1 MRIMSALGEQRP
13 SGEDELVLVF
23 RPPENPAAQVAV
35 ETPFRGHRVRLDELL
50 DWFKALRVDSI
61 ELWIEGARTSGSKTE
76 LFLSTEGKTGA
87 KITLKP
93 HLEDASK
100 GPSLDRVE
108 NLSPSNILGAS
119 LRNVAEN
126 LTAKQGQTVANSSDS
141 PINAF
146 FSPKGGIEQ
155 QILTSIGGAVAT
167 IEMAAYAFT
176 NENIAN
182 ALVDAINRGVKVALV
197 MDRSETKGPQA
208 SLHDELEKAGTAIR
222 LISPPG
228 GIMHDKFIIVD
239 GKNVEWGSYN
249 YTGRAEDTN
258 FENATFLSNGNLAQK
273 YHSDFVSIYNQA
285 TPEAQ
290 GLRRPLRRFLRRL
303 RSRFK
308 PRG

>member
-1 MRIMSALGEQRP
+1 MSGIGEERP

-23 RPPENPAAQVAV
+23 RPHENPAAQVAV

-61 ELWIEGARTSGSKTE
+61 ELWIEGAKTSGRNTE

-93 HLEDASK
+93 HSDVVSK
-100 GPSLDRVE
+100 ELSLDQIVRS
-108 NLSPSNILGAS
+108 SPSNAPGELPGNAANFS
-119 LRNVAEN
+119 
-126 LTAKQGQTVANSSDS
+126 AKQVQTVAVTSESLVT
-141 PINAF
+141 AF

-182 ALVDAINRGVKVALV
+182 ALLDAIKRGVKVALV

-228 GIMHDKFIIVD
+228 GIMHDKFIVVD

-249 YTGRAEDTN
+249 YTGRAEEAN
-258 FENATFLSNGNLAQK
+258 YENVTFLSDNNLADK

-290 GLRRPLRRFLRRL
+290 GLRRPMGRFLRRL
-303 RSRFK
+303 RWPFK
-308 PRG
+308 PRR

>member
-1 MRIMSALGEQRP
+1 MSELGERRP

-35 ETPFRGHRVRLDELL
+35 DTPFKGHRLKLDELL

-61 ELWIEGARTSGSKTE
+61 ELWIEGAKTSGKNTE

-93 HLEDASK
+93 HPEDASR
-100 GPSLDRVE
+100 GASLDRVE
-108 NLSPSNILGAS
+108 NFSSSNTLGAS
-119 LRNVAEN
+119 LQNAAEN
-126 LTAKQGQTVANSSDS
+126 LTANQGQTEANTSDS
-141 PINAF
+141 LIAAF
-146 FSPKGGIEQ
+146 FSPRGGIEQ

-176 NENIAN
+176 NENIAK
-182 ALVDAINRGVKVALV
+182 ALIDAVKRGVKVSLV
-197 MDRSETKGPQA
+197 MDKSQTKGSQA

-249 YTGRAEDTN
+249 YTGRAEETN
-258 FENATFLSNGNLAQK
+258 FENATFMSNGNLAQR
-273 YHSDFVSIYNQA
+273 YRSDFVSIFSQA

-303 RSRFK
+303 R
-308 PRG
+308 

>member
-1 MRIMSALGEQRP
+1 MSELGEERP

-35 ETPFRGHRVRLDELL
+35 DTPFKGHRVRLDEIL
-50 DWFKALRVDSI
+50 DWFKALKVDSI
-61 ELWIEGARTSGSKTE
+61 ELWI
-76 LFLSTEGKTGA
+76 EGKTGA

-93 HLEDASK
+93 HSEAVSK
-100 GPSLDRVE
+100 ELTLDEVGSSSPPNSSGESLQKISQNLAERQTPEVA
-108 NLSPSNILGAS
+108 NLSGSTI
-119 LRNVAEN
+119 
-126 LTAKQGQTVANSSDS
+126 TAL
-141 PINAF
+141 

-155 QILTSIGGAVAT
+155 KILTSIAAALET

-176 NENIAN
+176 NENIAK
-182 ALVDAINRGVKVALV
+182 ALTDAIKRGVKVSLV
-197 MDRSETKGPQA
+197 MDKSQTKGSQA

-239 GKNVEWGSYN
+239 GKKVEWGSYN
-249 YTGRAEDTN
+249 YTGRAEDAN
-258 FENATFLSNGNLAQK
+258 FENATFLFNGNLAQK

-303 RSRFK
+303 R
-308 PRG
+308 

>member
-1 MRIMSALGEQRP
+1 MSELGEERP

-35 ETPFRGHRVRLDELL
+35 DTPFKGHRVRLDEIL
-50 DWFKALRVDSI
+50 DWFKALKVDSI

-93 HLEDASK
+93 HSEAVSK
-100 GPSLDRVE
+100 ELTLDEVGSSSPPNSSGESLQKISQNLAERQTPEVA
-108 NLSPSNILGAS
+108 NLSGSTI
-119 LRNVAEN
+119 
-126 LTAKQGQTVANSSDS
+126 TAL
-141 PINAF
+141 

-155 QILTSIGGAVAT
+155 KILTSIAAALET

-176 NENIAN
+176 NENIAK
-182 ALVDAINRGVKVALV
+182 ALTDAIKRGVKVSLV
-197 MDRSETKGPQA
+197 MDKSQTKG
-208 SLHDELEKAGTAIR
+208 
-222 LISPPG
+222 SPPG

-239 GKNVEWGSYN
+239 GKKVEWGSYN
-249 YTGRAEDTN
+249 YTGRAEDAN
-258 FENATFLSNGNLAQK
+258 FENATFLFNGNLAQK

-303 RSRFK
+303 R
-308 PRG
+308 

>member
-1 MRIMSALGEQRP
+1 MRIMSALEEQRP
-13 SGEDELVLVF
+13 SEEDELVLVF

-35 ETPFRGHRVRLDELL
+35 ETPFRGHRVRLEELL
-50 DWFKALRVDSI
+50 EWFKALRVDSI
-61 ELWIEGARTSGSKTE
+61 ELWIEGAKTSGKNTE

-93 HLEDASK
+93 HHEGVSREL
-100 GPSLDRVE
+100 SLDKVVRS
-108 NLSPSNILGAS
+108 SPSNTPGDPLGNAANFS
-119 LRNVAEN
+119 
-126 LTAKQGQTVANSSDS
+126 AKQVQTVADTSES
-141 PINAF
+141 PLTAF

-182 ALVDAINRGVKVALV
+182 ALLDAIKRGVKVALV

-228 GIMHDKFIIVD
+228 GIMHDKFIVVD

-249 YTGRAEDTN
+249 YTGRAEEAN

-273 YHSDFVSIYNQA
+273 YHSDFVSIYDRA
-285 TPEAQ
+285 TPEAL

-303 RSRFK
+303 RSPFK

>member
-1 MRIMSALGEQRP
+1 MSELGEERP

-35 ETPFRGHRVRLDELL
+35 DTPFKGHRVRLDEIL
-50 DWFKALRVDSI
+50 DWFKALKVDSI

-76 LFLSTEGKTGA
+76 LFLSIEGKTGA

-93 HLEDASK
+93 HSEAVSK
-100 GPSLDRVE
+100 ELTLDEVGSSSPPNSSGESLQKISQNLAERQTPEVA
-108 NLSPSNILGAS
+108 NLSGSTI
-119 LRNVAEN
+119 
-126 LTAKQGQTVANSSDS
+126 TAL
-141 PINAF
+141 

-155 QILTSIGGAVAT
+155 KILTSIAAALET

-176 NENIAN
+176 NENIAK
-182 ALVDAINRGVKVALV
+182 ALTDAIKRGVKVSLV
-197 MDRSETKGPQA
+197 MDKSQTKGSQA

-239 GKNVEWGSYN
+239 GKKVEWGSYN
-249 YTGRAEDTN
+249 YTGRAEDAN
-258 FENATFLSNGNLAQK
+258 FENATFLSNGNLALR
-273 YHSDFVSIYNQA
+273 YHSDFVSIFSQA

-303 RSRFK
+303 R
-308 PRG
+308 

>member
-1 MRIMSALGEQRP
+1 MSELGEERP
-13 SGEDELVLVF
+13 TGEDELVLVF

-35 ETPFRGHRVRLDELL
+35 ATPFKGHRVRLDEIL
-50 DWFKALRVDSI
+50 DWFKALKVDSI

-93 HLEDASK
+93 HSETVSK
-100 GPSLDRVE
+100 ELSLDQVGSSSPQNASGESLQKISQNLAERQAPEVA
-108 NLSPSNILGAS
+108 NLSGSTI
-119 LRNVAEN
+119 
-126 LTAKQGQTVANSSDS
+126 TAL
-141 PINAF
+141 

-155 QILTSIGGAVAT
+155 QILTSMAAAVET

-176 NENIAN
+176 NENIAK
-182 ALVDAINRGVKVALV
+182 ALIDAVKRGVKVSLV
-197 MDRSETKGPQA
+197 MDKSQTKGSQA

-249 YTGRAEDTN
+249 YTGRAEETN
-258 FENATFLSNGNLAQK
+258 FENATFMSNGNLAQR
-273 YHSDFVSIYNQA
+273 YRSDFVSIFSQA

-303 RSRFK
+303 R
-308 PRG
+308 

>member
-1 MRIMSALGEQRP
+1 MSELGGQRP
-13 SGEDELVLVF
+13 SEEDELVLVF

-35 ETPFRGHRVRLDELL
+35 ETPFRGHRVRLDELM
-50 DWFKALRVDSI
+50 DWFKTLKVDSI

-93 HLEDASK
+93 HPEGVSREL
-100 GPSLDRVE
+100 SLDQVVRS
-108 NLSPSNILGAS
+108 SPSNTHGEPPGNAANFS
-119 LRNVAEN
+119 
-126 LTAKQGQTVANSSDS
+126 AKQDQTVADTSESSVT
-141 PINAF
+141 AF

-182 ALVDAINRGVKVALV
+182 ALLDAINRGVKVALV

-239 GKNVEWGSYN
+239 GKNIEWGSYN

-290 GLRRPLRRFLRRL
+290 GLNRPLRRFLRRL
-303 RSRFK
+303 RSPFK

>member
-1 MRIMSALGEQRP
+1 MSALGEDRP
-13 SGEDELVLVF
+13 VDEDELVLVF

-35 ETPFRGHRVRLDELL
+35 ETPFRGHRVRLDEIL

-61 ELWIEGARTSGSKTE
+61 ELWIEGARTDRGKTE

-93 HLEDASK
+93 HSK
-100 GPSLDRVE
+100 GGSKELSLDTVE
-108 NLSPSNILGAS
+108 GSSSETTSGVSLGNPAQ
-119 LRNVAEN
+119 NFPVKQVQAVAAPTE
-126 LTAKQGQTVANSSDS
+126 L
-141 PINAF
+141 PITAF

-155 QILTSIGGAVAT
+155 QVLASIGAAIST

-176 NENIAN
+176 NETIAR
-182 ALVDAINRGVKVALV
+182 ALLDAVNRGVKVSLV
-197 MDRSETKGPQA
+197 MDRSETKGPQS

-228 GIMHDKFIIVD
+228 GIMHNKFIVID
-239 GKNVEWGSYN
+239 DKNVEWGSYN
-249 YTGRAEDTN
+249 YTGRAEDAN
-258 FENATFLSNGNLAQK
+258 FENATFLSDGSLAQR

-290 GLRRPLRRFLRRL
+290 GLGRPVRRFLRRL
-303 RSRFK
+303 RSPFR
-308 PRG
+308 PRA

>member
-1 MRIMSALGEQRP
+1 MSELGEGRP

-35 ETPFRGHRVRLDELL
+35 DTPFKGHRVRLDEIL
-50 DWFKALRVDSI
+50 DWFKALKVDSI

-93 HLEDASK
+93 HSEAVSKELSFDQVGSSSPRNAS
-100 GPSLDRVE
+100 GESLQKISQ
-108 NLSPSNILGAS
+108 NLAERQTPEVAS
-119 LRNVAEN
+119 LSGSTI
-126 LTAKQGQTVANSSDS
+126 TAL
-141 PINAF
+141 

-155 QILTSIGGAVAT
+155 QILTSIAAALET

-176 NENIAN
+176 NENIAK
-182 ALVDAINRGVKVALV
+182 ALIDAVKRGVKVSLA
-197 MDRSETKGPQA
+197 MDKSQTKGSQA

-239 GKNVEWGSYN
+239 GKKVEWGSYN
-249 YTGRAEDTN
+249 YTGRAE
-258 FENATFLSNGNLAQK
+258 
-273 YHSDFVSIYNQA
+273 
-285 TPEAQ
+285 
-290 GLRRPLRRFLRRL
+290 
-303 RSRFK
+303 
-308 PRG
+308 

>member
-13 SGEDELVLVF
+13 SEEDELVLVF

-35 ETPFRGHRVRLDELL
+35 ETPFRGHRVRLDEIL
-50 DWFKALRVDSI
+50 DWFKALKVDSI
-61 ELWIEGARTSGSKTE
+61 ELWIEGAKTSGRNTE

-93 HLEDASK
+93 HPEGVSREL
-100 GPSLDRVE
+100 SLDKVGR
-108 NLSPSNILGAS
+108 SSRSNTPGEPLGSAVNFS
-119 LRNVAEN
+119 
-126 LTAKQGQTVANSSDS
+126 AKQVRTVADTSESLVT
-141 PINAF
+141 AF

-182 ALVDAINRGVKVALV
+182 ALLDAINRGVKVALV

-228 GIMHDKFIIVD
+228 GIMHDKFIVVD

-249 YTGRAEDTN
+249 YTGRAEEAN

-273 YHSDFVSIYNQA
+273 YHSDFMSIYNQA

-290 GLRRPLRRFLRRL
+290 GLRRPLRRFLRRM
-303 RSRFK
+303 RSPFK

>member
-13 SGEDELVLVF
+13 SEEDELVLVF

-61 ELWIEGARTSGSKTE
+61 ELWIEGAKTSGKNTE

-93 HLEDASK
+93 HLEGVSR
-100 GPSLDRVE
+100 GLSLDQVARS
-108 NLSPSNILGAS
+108 SPSNTPGEPLANAGNFS
-119 LRNVAEN
+119 
-126 LTAKQGQTVANSSDS
+126 AKQVETVADTSESFVT
-141 PINAF
+141 AF

-182 ALVDAINRGVKVALV
+182 ALLDATNRGVKVALV
-197 MDRSETKGPQA
+197 MDRSQTKGPQA
-208 SLHDELEKAGTAIR
+208 SLHDELETAGTAIR

-228 GIMHDKFIIVD
+228 GIMHDKFIVVD

-249 YTGRAEDTN
+249 YTGRAEDAN
-258 FENATFLSNGNLAQK
+258 YENATFLSDGNLAQK
-273 YHSDFVSIYNQA
+273 YHSDFVSIYSEA

-290 GLRRPLRRFLRRL
+290 GLKRPLRRFVRRL
-303 RSRFK
+303 RSPFK